1 MVMLVRRVAR
11 FLWGMNAMIFLS
23 LTLGKAVPHRGYVQ
37 TAGPTSTAI
46 LLIPGLIFAMAWVTN
61 RKAFGAGAS
70 SRMWELLASTLLL
83 GEGLSLLCVDSVI
96 LFPMGPLPTALPIL
110 VVTVGIAAF
119 AQKSGRPAVIVAAP
133 LARIAGDGTS
143 RLTDQPP
150 EVQPPPPEPQPKIGS
165 ARQPEWAYSAR
176 YVEACYGETSNSP
189 ASYDS
194 AYREPVNFQPAPSH
208 EYPDAAPVTLQTDT
222 EEDPSYQ
229 PSIQWPSS
237 LRRKYDAA

>member
-11 FLWGMNAMIFLS
+11 YLWGMNAMVFLS
-23 LTLGKAVPHRGYVQ
+23 LTLEKAVHHRGYAQ
-37 TAGPTSTAI
+37 TAGSTSTAI

-70 SRMWELLASTLLL
+70 SRIWELLASTLLL

-96 LFPMGPLPTALPIL
+96 LLPMGPLPTALPIL
-110 VVTVGIAAF
+110 VVTVGVAAF
-119 AQKSGRPAVIVAAP
+119 AQKSRRPATIVAAP
-133 LARIAGDGTS
+133 YAPVEGDRTICFTENPAGVPDT
-143 RLTDQPP
+143 PP
-150 EVQPPPPEPQPKIGS
+150 EAELETVSHGQ
-165 ARQPEWAYSAR
+165 AEWAYSAR
-176 YVEACYGETSNSP
+176 YVEACYGETSISP
-189 ASYDS
+189 AGDDS

-208 EYPDAAPVTLQTDT
+208 EYPDATPAALQAET

-237 LRRKYDAA
+237 LRRKYDTA